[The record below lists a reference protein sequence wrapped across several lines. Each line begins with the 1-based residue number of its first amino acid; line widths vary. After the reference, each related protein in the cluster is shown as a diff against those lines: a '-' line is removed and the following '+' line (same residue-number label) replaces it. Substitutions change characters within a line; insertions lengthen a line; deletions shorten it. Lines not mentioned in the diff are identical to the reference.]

1 MHPYYKLIRDF
12 LFLLPPEFSHTFA
25 LKLLPW
31 FLRLQTITFPSTK
44 TVTVMG
50 LTFPNSIGLAAGLD
64 KNGDHINALQQLG
77 FGHIEIGTLTPKSQL
92 GNPKP
97 RLFRL
102 KNDQALINR
111 MGFNN
116 KGIDYLVARLAQIKL
131 STMLGI
137 NIGKNASTP
146 LERTIQ
152 DYEYCYCKAYPY
164 ANYIT
169 VNISSPN
176 TQGLRTFQY
185 DSHLKY
191 LLEHLLTLKIQL
203 EKKHEKIVPL
213 VIKIAPDLE
222 FYQIINMSKT
232 FNEYAIDGV
241 IATNTT
247 IQRNNLSDK
256 KFSHEQ
262 GGLSGKPLTHLATAV
277 LKEFK
282 LHLHKNIALIA
293 SGGIMSASDAQEKI
307 AAGADL
313 VQIYT
318 GLIYQGPALIKDILN
333 L

>member
-1 MHPYYKLIRDF
+1 M
-12 LFLLPPEFSHTFA
+12 FLLPPELAHTIA
-25 LKLLPW
+25 LNLLPLLLKLNPTTL
-31 FLRLQTITFPSTK
+31 PSTK

-50 LTFPNSIGLAAGLD
+50 LTFANRIGLAAGLD
-64 KNGDHINALQQLG
+64 KNGDHIAALQQLG

-116 KGIDYLVARLAQIKL
+116 KGIDYLFARLAQIKL
-131 STMLGI
+131 TTMLGI
-137 NIGKNASTP
+137 NIGKNANTP
-146 LERTIQ
+146 LEQAIQ

-164 ANYIT
+164 ASYIT

-191 LLEHLLTLKIQL
+191 LLEHLLTLKKQL
-203 EKKHEKIVPL
+203 EITHEKIVPL
-213 VIKIAPDLE
+213 VVKVAPDLE
-222 FYQIINMSKT
+222 PDHIIKMAKT
-232 FNEYAIDGV
+232 FNEYAIDGI

-247 IQRNNLSDK
+247 IQRNQLSDK
-256 KFSHEQ
+256 KFTQVQ
-262 GGLSGKPLTHLATAV
+262 GGLSGKPLTHLATSV
-277 LKEFK
+277 LRTFK
-282 LHLHKNIALIA
+282 QHLHKNIAVIA
-293 SGGIMSASDAQEKI
+293 SGGVMSAVDAQEKMD
-307 AAGADL
+307 AGADL

-318 GLIYQGPALIKDILN
+318 GLIYQGPALIKNILT